1 LTLWYT
7 YDLKGLIVAE
17 SQRNLSLYGGKD
29 PRHMPIYTVDDAARI
44 LWLAPSTLKSWTM
57 GQQWTDPYG
66 KERQFIPLIIP
77 PNSDDQL
84 LSFTNLIEAH
94 VLRAIRRVH
103 KIKMRAVRDAM
114 TAIRQEFESMHP
126 LAEVDLFTEGKSII
140 VQYGGY
146 VNMSSG
152 KQSEMEN
159 VIAIY
164 LKRIDREENKLARFF
179 PFFNEPRIQGPG
191 IEEQPKFVSVDPFVS
206 FGRPVVSGTNI
217 RTEAIADRFFAGDS
231 VDDLCDDFKLDR
243 TTIEAAVRYERPR
256 PIVDAEA

>member
-84 LSFTNLIEAH
+84 LSFINLIEAH

-103 KIKMRAVRDAM
+103 KMKMRAVRDAM

-140 VQYGGY
+140 VQYGGC

-164 LKRIDREENKLARFF
+164 LKRIDREENKLAGFF
-179 PFFNEPRIQGPG
+179 TVFNEPRIQGPG
-191 IEEQPKFVSVDPFVS
+191 IGSSLNSCLLIHLFPL
-206 FGRPVVSGTNI
+206 VVQ
-217 RTEAIADRFFAGDS
+217 
-231 VDDLCDDFKLDR
+231 L
-243 TTIEAAVRYERPR
+243 
-256 PIVDAEA
+256 